1 MAQTTGAHQQM
12 AQNLYY
18 MPHLKLKAIESL
30 QALIGSLELYPDTP
44 PVL

>member
-1 MAQTTGAHQQM
+1 M